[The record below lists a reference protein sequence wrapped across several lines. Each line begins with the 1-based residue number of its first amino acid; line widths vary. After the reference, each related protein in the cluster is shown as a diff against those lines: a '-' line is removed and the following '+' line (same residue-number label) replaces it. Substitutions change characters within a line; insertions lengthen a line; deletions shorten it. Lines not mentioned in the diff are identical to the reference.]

1 MYLQVQLLCGLA
13 SMAPYKLN
21 VKSVCKCL
29 VIMTVYLRDRC
40 GNCVFAYE
48 GHKPRR

>member
-13 SMAPYKLN
+13 SMAPYKL
-21 VKSVCKCL
+21 KAKGVCKFL
-29 VIMTVYLRDRC
+29 LIMTVYLKDRC
-40 GNCVFAYE
+40 GDCVFVYE